1 MAFHTG
7 ARGGSVG
14 AERAMEF
21 RILGVLEVVGEHGAL
36 ALGALKPRAV
46 LALLLLHRNRP
57 VTADRLAV
65 ALWGEEAPRDA
76 TRTVQVY
83 VSRVRKALGDP
94 EAITT
99 TPAGY
104 RLRVRPGEL
113 DAERFASGVTQGR
126 RALGA
131 GAPERA
137 ATELREALELW
148 RGPAL
153 AELAFEPFAPAEIA
167 RLEEQRL
174 WALEARVEADLA
186 AGGNAAL
193 VSELRQLL
201 AEHPTRERFAVQLML
216 ALYRSGR
223 QAEALEGY
231 RDTRRVLVEDA
242 GIDPAPELQR
252 LHEAVLDHEASLEL
266 PAPAGE
272 LPLA

>member
-83 VSRVRKALGDP
+83 VSRVRRALGDP
-94 EAITT
+94 EAIATM
-99 TPAGY
+99 PAGY

-113 DAERFASGVTQGR
+113 DAERFESGVVAGR
-126 RALGA
+126 RALAA
-131 GAPERA
+131 GEHERA
-137 ATELREALELW
+137 SELLRAALALW
-148 RGPAL
+148 GGPPL
-153 AELAFEPFAPAEIA
+153 AELEFEPFAQVEIA
-167 RLEEQRL
+167 RLHELRL
-174 WALEARVEADLA
+174 AALEARVDADLA
-186 AGGNAAL
+186 MGRHAAL
-193 VSELRQLL
+193 IAELQGLV
-201 AEHPTRERFAVQLML
+201 AEPPTRERFA
-216 ALYRSGR
+216 G
-223 QAEALEGY
+223 
-231 RDTRRVLVEDA
+231 
-242 GIDPAPELQR
+242 
-252 LHEAVLDHEASLEL
+252 SL
-266 PAPAGE
+266 
-272 LPLA
+272 